1 MRGLGAVTITVPH
14 YDSVQTV
21 NGKNIMKMGVEKM
34 FDSRV
39 EKEITPIRLVATFDE
54 ISDTDVL

>member
-1 MRGLGAVTITVPH
+1 MKVRGLGAVTITVPH

-39 EKEITPIRLVATFDE
+39 EKEIIAHQ
-54 ISDTDVL
+54 IGGYI